1 MHNRK
6 ETQRRHPR
14 ITCSHPLGA
23 DVSARHEVR
32 LLDLSLGG
40 ARLEHTAV
48 LRPGTTC
55 DLRVPLQG
63 ETLTLTGRLVWSTVI
78 GRAERPEAGLLFQSG
93 LAFEDVPKATHALL
107 AEFLERQQPPLG
119 S

>member
-1 MHNRK
+1 MHDRREN
-6 ETQRRHPR
+6 QRRHPR

-63 ETLTLTGRLVWSTVI
+63 ETVTLTGRLVWSNVI
-78 GRAERPEAGLLFQSG
+78 GQAERPEAGLLFQSG
-93 LAFEDVPKATHALL
+93 LAFEDVPQVTRARLTA
-107 AEFLERQQPPLG
+107 FLERQQFPPG